1 MMRKIR
7 RAMSEKKGFT
17 LVELVVVLVIL
28 AILAA
33 LLMPSLTGYID
44 KAKEKRVVAEVHQ
57 VVTAAQSLADEAY
70 ALAAE
75 NLDAGT
81 YEDVISVT
89 DIEDL
94 AEIKGTLNTVMINVS
109 TGKVEYV
116 ELELSGITGY
126 YTPEGGIVTD
136 DAPTLP
142 DQTSTAYATIP
153 SDSGEF
159 DPNAKL

>member
-1 MMRKIR
+1 MTKIR
-7 RAMSEKKGFT
+7 RAMSEKRGFT

-75 NLDAGT
+75 DLDAAT
-81 YEDVISVT
+81 YEDAISVA
-89 DIEDL
+89 DIEGL
-94 AEIKGTLNTVMINVS
+94 AEIKGDLKTVMIEVS
-109 TGKVEYV
+109 KGKVAYV

-126 YTPEGGIVTD
+126 YTPEEGISTEELTMPDGESTD
-136 DAPTLP
+136 
-142 DQTSTAYATIP
+142 YATIEP
-153 SDSGEF
+153 AS
-159 DPNAKL
+159 N

>member
-70 ALAAE
+70 ALAA
-75 NLDAGT
+75 NDPTADTYVDAITLDAVAGLAEVKGGL
-81 YEDVISVT
+81 EDVR
-89 DIEDL
+89 
-94 AEIKGTLNTVMINVS
+94 IKID
-109 TGKVEYV
+109 TGKHMHFAMPTCLKNFLVIAGINQV
-116 ELELSGITGY
+116 TGKAPPVVFRNTDLSKHHKA
-126 YTPEGGIVTD
+126 VT
-136 DAPTLP
+136 
-142 DQTSTAYATIP
+142 
-153 SDSGEF
+153 F
-159 DPNAKL
+159 V

>member
-70 ALAAE
+70 ALAASDPTADTYVDAIT
-75 NLDAGT
+75 LDAVAGLAEVKGGL
-81 YEDVISVT
+81 EDVR
-89 DIEDL
+89 
-94 AEIKGTLNTVMINVS
+94 IKID
-109 TGKVEYV
+109 TGKIAYV
-116 ELELSGITGY
+116 ELELGGITGY
-126 YTPEGGIVTD
+126 YTPDDGII
-136 DAPTLP
+136 
-142 DQTSTAYATIP
+142 TSLQEKLSPPKDSDGTTYATLEAA
-153 SDSGEF
+153 SAEG
-159 DPNAKL
+159 